1 MYFYAWSASAFRAF
15 LFLEELMVNER
26 ESVTAKLCAFVRA
39 WHSNRSRQKIFDDY
53 LAYDFMGKE
62 EYDELYDMIRSGL
75 DGSQRLSREDAE
87 QIIGEYFAPIP
98 LSRIHFNEVR
108 LADFAAEN
116 GKIQY
121 VICGAGSDTFSFRN
135 TNENIEIFEI
145 DHPDT
150 QRYKLERIRELEWN
164 IPANVHFVPVD
175 FEKERM
181 CGKLIEAGFDPQK
194 KTFFSILGVSYYL
207 TLDVFSDTLRQMS
220 ELSSLGSGVVFDYPI
235 KTGEFPRR
243 VGKLEEITESLGEVM
258 RGGFDY
264 NEVSRALYSLGF
276 QIDTYMPPEKVQ
288 REYFDGR
295 TDDLRAFE
303 NVSLIS
309 ATYTA
314 GYDYE

>member
-1 MYFYAWSASAFRAF
+1 
-15 LFLEELMVNER
+15 MVNER
-26 ESVTAKLCAFVRA
+26 ESVTAKICAFVRA
-39 WHSNRSRQKIFDDY
+39 WHSNKSRQKIYDDY
-53 LAYDFMGKE
+53 LAYDMLGKE
-62 EYDELYDMIRSGL
+62 EYDSIYEMISGGL
-75 DGSQRLSREDAE
+75 DGSQSFSREDTE
-87 QIIGEYFAPIP
+87 LIINEYFAPIP
-98 LSRIHFNEVR
+98 LSRIHFNESR

-135 TNENIEIFEI
+135 DNENIEVFEI

-150 QRYKLERIRELEWN
+150 QRYKLEKIGELEWK
-164 IPANVHFVPVD
+164 IQKNVHFVSVD

-181 CGKLIEAGFDPQK
+181 CDKLIYAGFDPSK

-207 TLDVFSDTLRQMS
+207 TLDVFTDTLKQMT
-220 ELSSLGSGVVFDYPI
+220 EIAALGSVLVFDYPI
-235 KTGEFPRR
+235 KTGVFPRR
-243 VGKLEEITESLGEVM
+243 VTRLEVITQQLGEVM
-258 RGGFDY
+258 RGGYDY
-264 NEVSRALYSLGF
+264 DEVSRALYSLGF

-288 REYFDGR
+288 KEYFDGR
-295 TDDLRAFE
+295 DDGLKAFE

>member
-1 MYFYAWSASAFRAF
+1 
-15 LFLEELMVNER
+15 MVNER
-26 ESVTAKLCAFVRA
+26 ESVTAKICAFVRA
-39 WHSNRSRQKIFDDY
+39 WHSNKSRQKIYDDY
-53 LAYDFMGKE
+53 LAYDMLGKE
-62 EYDELYDMIRSGL
+62 EYDSIYEMISGGL
-75 DGSQRLSREDAE
+75 DGSQSFSREDTE
-87 QIIGEYFAPIP
+87 LIINEYFAPIP
-98 LSRIHFNEVR
+98 LSRIHFNESR

-135 TNENIEIFEI
+135 DNENIEVFEI

-150 QRYKLERIRELEWN
+150 QRYKLEKIGELEWK
-164 IPANVHFVPVD
+164 IQKNVHFVSVD

-181 CGKLIEAGFDPQK
+181 CDKLIDAGFDPSK

-207 TLDVFSDTLRQMS
+207 TLDVFTDTLKQMT
-220 ELSSLGSGVVFDYPI
+220 EIAALGSVLVFDYPI
-235 KTGEFPRR
+235 KTGVFPRR
-243 VGKLEEITESLGEVM
+243 VTRLEVITQQLGEVM
-258 RGGFDY
+258 RGGYDY
-264 NEVSRALYSLGF
+264 DEVSRALYSLGF

-288 REYFDGR
+288 KEYFDGR
-295 TDDLRAFE
+295 DDGLKAFE

>member
-1 MYFYAWSASAFRAF
+1 
-15 LFLEELMVNER
+15 MVNER
-26 ESVTAKLCAFVRA
+26 ESVTAKICAFVRA
-39 WHSNRSRQKIFDDY
+39 WHSNKSRQKIYDDY
-53 LAYDFMGKE
+53 LAYDMLGKE
-62 EYDELYDMIRSGL
+62 EYDSIYEMISGGL
-75 DGSQRLSREDAE
+75 DGSQSFSREDTE
-87 QIIGEYFAPIP
+87 LIINEYFAPIP
-98 LSRIHFNEVR
+98 LSRIHFNESR

-135 TNENIEIFEI
+135 DNENIEVFEI

-150 QRYKLERIRELEWN
+150 QRYKLEKIGELEWK
-164 IPANVHFVPVD
+164 IRKNVHFVSVD

-181 CGKLIEAGFDPQK
+181 CDKLIDAGFDPSK

-207 TLDVFSDTLRQMS
+207 TLDVFTDTLKQMT
-220 ELSSLGSGVVFDYPI
+220 EIAALGSVLVFDYPI
-235 KTGEFPRR
+235 KTGVFPRR
-243 VGKLEEITESLGEVM
+243 VTRLEVITQQLGEVM
-258 RGGFDY
+258 RGGYDY
-264 NEVSRALYSLGF
+264 DEVSRALYSLGF

-288 REYFDGR
+288 KEYFDGR
-295 TDDLRAFE
+295 DDGLKAFE